1 MPSAALHDPGTSIDA
16 SIDYT
21 LTTFAEKSRTGLLP
35 LIWAGIACPRNME
48 MRGVVN
54 GRPAAWEE
62 KGRGLEKE
70 FRSPVVFRERG

>member
-1 MPSAALHDPGTSIDA
+1 
-16 SIDYT
+16 
-21 LTTFAEKSRTGLLP
+21 
-35 LIWAGIACPRNME
+35 ME